1 MICENM
7 RNKQQHFRGG
17 QGGQNW
23 ELIWSRGCLCF
34 KIVYFLVFGSQLRAV
49 MAATVG
55 PGIYLA
61 DNTAIQP
68 EGVLA

>member
-1 MICENM
+1 VKICATNNNIFVEGKGV
-7 RNKQQHFRGG
+7 RIGSLYG
-17 QGGQNW
+17 PG
-23 ELIWSRGCLCF
+23 GCLCF